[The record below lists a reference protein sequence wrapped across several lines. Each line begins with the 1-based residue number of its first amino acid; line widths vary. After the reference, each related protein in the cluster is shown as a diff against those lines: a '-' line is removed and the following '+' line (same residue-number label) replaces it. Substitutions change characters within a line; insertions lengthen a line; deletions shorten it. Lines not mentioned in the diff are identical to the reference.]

1 MEVAGQDW
9 RGATAVCRGLR
20 AESWKVGSVPRFYT
34 MNGLFV
40 LCVLFVIQKETD
52 MLTVRLPSDIEDR
65 LNNLS
70 KTTNR
75 PKSFYVREA
84 LERSIEDIEDIYLA
98 EKRLEDIRAGKS
110 KTVPLAEVMKRH
122 GMEG

>member
-1 MEVAGQDW
+1 
-9 RGATAVCRGLR
+9 
-20 AESWKVGSVPRFYT
+20 
-34 MNGLFV
+34 
-40 LCVLFVIQKETD
+40 
-52 MLTVRLPSDIEDR
+52 MLTVRLPDDLETR
-65 LNNLS
+65 LNTLA

-84 LERSIEDIEDIYLA
+84 LERSLEDIEDIYLA

-110 KTVPLAEVMKRH
+110 KTVPLEEVMKRH

>member
-1 MEVAGQDW
+1 
-9 RGATAVCRGLR
+9 
-20 AESWKVGSVPRFYT
+20 
-34 MNGLFV
+34 
-40 LCVLFVIQKETD
+40 
-52 MLTVRLPSDIEDR
+52 MLTVRLPDDIEER
-65 LNNLS
+65 LNTLA

-84 LERSIEDIEDIYLA
+84 LERSLEDIEDIYLA

-110 KTVPLAEVMKRH
+110 KTVPLEEILKRY

>member
-1 MEVAGQDW
+1 
-9 RGATAVCRGLR
+9 
-20 AESWKVGSVPRFYT
+20 
-34 MNGLFV
+34 
-40 LCVLFVIQKETD
+40 
-52 MLTVRLPSDIEDR
+52 MLTVRLSEDIEDR
-65 LNNLS
+65 LNNLA

-110 KTVPLAEVMKRH
+110 KTVPLAEVMKRY

>member
-1 MEVAGQDW
+1 
-9 RGATAVCRGLR
+9 
-20 AESWKVGSVPRFYT
+20 
-34 MNGLFV
+34 
-40 LCVLFVIQKETD
+40 
-52 MLTVRLPSDIEDR
+52 MLTVRLPDDLEAR
-65 LNNLS
+65 LNTLA

-84 LERSIEDIEDIYLA
+84 LERSLEDIEDIYLA

-110 KTVPLAEVMKRH
+110 KTVPLEEVMKRH

>member
-1 MEVAGQDW
+1 
-9 RGATAVCRGLR
+9 
-20 AESWKVGSVPRFYT
+20 
-34 MNGLFV
+34 
-40 LCVLFVIQKETD
+40 
-52 MLTVRLPSDIEDR
+52 MLTVRLPDDIENR
-65 LNNLS
+65 LNALS

-110 KTVPLAEVMKRH
+110 KTVPLDEVLKRY

>member
-1 MEVAGQDW
+1 
-9 RGATAVCRGLR
+9 
-20 AESWKVGSVPRFYT
+20 
-34 MNGLFV
+34 
-40 LCVLFVIQKETD
+40 
-52 MLTVRLPSDIEDR
+52 MLTVRLPEDIEAR

-84 LERSIEDIEDIYLA
+84 LERSMEDIEDIYLA

-110 KTVPLAEVMKRH
+110 KTVPLVEVMKRYD
-122 GMEG
+122 MEG